1 MRYGLSDECLKRI
14 SGVFDTFPEVEQVV
28 LYGSRA
34 KGSYRPASDIDITLI
49 GELLTTTILSRIS
62 WELDDLL
69 LPYNFDI
76 SIYHHITDKHL
87 RRHIENEGVTIYL
100 KK

>member
-1 MRYGLSDECLKRI
+1 MKYGLSDECLKRI

-34 KGSYRPASDIDITLI
+34 KGSYKPSSDINITLVGDLI
-49 GELLTTTILSRIS
+49 TITTLSRIT

-76 SIYHHITDKHL
+76 SIYHQITDKHL
-87 RRHIENEGVTIYL
+87 RRHIENEGVIFYSKT
-100 KK
+100 